1 MNFAISQRELF
12 LNNLTKIIE
21 LVNELND
28 EIHDDDKWLVS
39 AQLN

>member
-1 MNFAISQRELF
+1 MNFATSQRELF

-28 EIHDDDKWLVS
+28 KIFDDD
-39 AQLN
+39 Q

>member
-28 EIHDDDKWLVS
+28 KIFDDD
-39 AQLN
+39 Q